1 MFEKGWFV
9 PVERDGRILY
19 AKAEEGAENA
29 VEGEFVV
36 AEVITPL
43 LKSPK
48 KLTEEEWRKQEEEQE
63 AKTIKYYYKDFKLT
77 GL

>member
-19 AKAEEGAENA
+19 VKAEEGDENA

-36 AEVITPL
+36 AEVIVPL
-43 LKSPK
+43 LKNPK
-48 KLTEEEWRKQEEEQE
+48 KLTTEEQKLQE
-63 AKTIKYYYKDFKLT
+63 MEIEKRTILSPAAPR
-77 GL
+77 